1 MSYIYLALAVV
12 AEVIGTSLLKS
23 TDEFTKLTPTAVV
36 VVCYIV
42 AMWLLTL
49 VLREMAVGIVYAI
62 WSGLGIVLVTA
73 VAAVYYKEIPDL
85 AAIIGMVLI
94 VSGIVVMHLFSGSM
108 QHQAHF
114 SSLVDVID
122 LKKTSEYVVNQ
133 SIYQKEFL
141 TF

>member
-62 WSGLGIVLVTA
+62 WSGLGIVLVAA

-94 VSGIVVMHLFSGSM
+94 ISGIVVMHLFSGSM
-108 QHQAHF
+108 QH
-114 SSLVDVID
+114 
-122 LKKTSEYVVNQ
+122 
-133 SIYQKEFL
+133 
-141 TF
+141 

>member
-94 VSGIVVMHLFSGSM
+94 ISGIVVMHLFSGSM
-108 QHQAHF
+108 QH
-114 SSLVDVID
+114 
-122 LKKTSEYVVNQ
+122 
-133 SIYQKEFL
+133 
-141 TF
+141 

>member
-62 WSGLGIVLVTA
+62 WSCIIFP
-73 VAAVYYKEIPDL
+73 KSIKQKFWDL
-85 AAIIGMVLI
+85 I
-94 VSGIVVMHLFSGSM
+94 H
-108 QHQAHF
+108 
-114 SSLVDVID
+114 
-122 LKKTSEYVVNQ
+122 
-133 SIYQKEFL
+133 
-141 TF
+141 

>member
-108 QHQAHF
+108 QH
-114 SSLVDVID
+114 
-122 LKKTSEYVVNQ
+122 
-133 SIYQKEFL
+133 
-141 TF
+141 

>member
-62 WSGLGIVLVTA
+62 WSGLGIVLVSA

-108 QHQAHF
+108 QH
-114 SSLVDVID
+114 
-122 LKKTSEYVVNQ
+122 
-133 SIYQKEFL
+133 
-141 TF
+141 

>member
-1 MSYIYLALAVV
+1 MSYIYLALAVI

-108 QHQAHF
+108 QH
-114 SSLVDVID
+114 
-122 LKKTSEYVVNQ
+122 
-133 SIYQKEFL
+133 
-141 TF
+141 

>member
-1 MSYIYLALAVV
+1 MSYIYLALAVI
-12 AEVIGTSLLKS
+12 AEVVGTSLLKS

-108 QHQAHF
+108 QH
-114 SSLVDVID
+114 
-122 LKKTSEYVVNQ
+122 
-133 SIYQKEFL
+133 
-141 TF
+141 